1 MAKYNIKFQQLVI
14 MATKIH
20 SADKD
25 TVYVNGK
32 LIYKDTNGNWVSKLE
47 LTTQEQEAFNNY
59 LNSL

>member
-1 MAKYNIKFQQLVI
+1 

-32 LIYKDTNGNWVSKLE
+32 LIYKDTNGNWVSKIE

>member
-1 MAKYNIKFQQLVI
+1 

-20 SADKD
+20 SADAD